1 MNSLKNNIKK
11 VVVDLIFWTVGSF
24 VYAAAVTMFIS
35 GNEISPGGI
44 TGIATVLGRLTS
56 IPSGILLFL
65 FNIPILILGLIKFGG
80 VFIIKTAVASSIL
93 SLALT
98 ITDITLPSFAV
109 DKILAAVFGG
119 VLMGTG
125 ISLIMLRGATT
136 GGIDII
142 AKLINRK
149 FRHLTFGRLI
159 LFMDAVVIAIT
170 AIVYRNIESA
180 LYSVVAMYGT
190 SYIMDMILY
199 GGDKGKLIYIV
210 TNYAEEICSDINS
223 VLKRGV
229 TILTAKGG
237 YTGNERA
244 LLLCTLRR
252 HEVSAL
258 YAIINKYDKKAFIV
272 VGDAGEIIG
281 EGFKELK

>member
-1 MNSLKNNIKK
+1 MKNNIKK
-11 VVVDLIFWTVGSF
+11 VVADLIFWTVGSF

-190 SYIMDMILY
+190 SYIMYMILY

-223 VLKRGV
+223 VL
-229 TILTAKGG
+229 
-237 YTGNERA
+237 
-244 LLLCTLRR
+244 
-252 HEVSAL
+252 
-258 YAIINKYDKKAFIV
+258 
-272 VGDAGEIIG
+272 
-281 EGFKELK
+281 

>member
-11 VVVDLIFWTVGSF
+11 VIADFLFWTVGCF
-24 VYAAAVTMFIS
+24 IYASAVTMFIS

-44 TGIATVLGRLTS
+44 TGIATAFGYVFN

-65 FNIPILILGLIKFGG
+65 LNIPILILGFIKFGG
-80 VFIIKTAVASSIL
+80 VFIIKTAIASSLL
-93 SLALT
+93 SFALT
-98 ITDITLPSFAV
+98 VTDVTLPNFTI

-125 ISLIMLRGATT
+125 LSLIMLRGATT

-159 LFMDAVVIAIT
+159 LLMDAVVIAI
-170 AIVYRNIESA
+170 AALVYRNIESA

-210 TNYAEEICSDINS
+210 TNYPKEICSDINL
-223 VLKRGV
+223 VLNRGV

-272 VGDAGEIIG
+272 VGEAGEIIG

>member
-11 VVVDLIFWTVGSF
+11 VIADFLFWTVGCF
-24 VYAAAVTMFIS
+24 IYASAVTMFIS

-44 TGIATVLGRLTS
+44 TGIATALGYVFN

-65 FNIPILILGLIKFGG
+65 LNIPILILGFIKFGG
-80 VFIIKTAVASSIL
+80 VFIVKTSIASSLL
-93 SLALT
+93 SFALT
-98 ITDITLPSFAV
+98 VTDITLPSFTI

-125 ISLIMLRGATT
+125 LSLIMLRGATT

-159 LFMDAVVIAIT
+159 LLMDAVVIAV
-170 AIVYRNIESA
+170 AALVYRNIESA

-210 TNYAEEICSDINS
+210 TNYPKEICSDINL

-229 TILTAKGG
+229 TILTARGG

-258 YAIINKYDKKAFIV
+258 YSIINKYDKKAFIV
-272 VGDAGEIIG
+272 VGEAGEIIG

>member
-35 GNEISPGGI
+35 RNEISPGGI

-190 SYIMDMILY
+190 SYIMYMILY

-237 YTGNERA
+237 YT
-244 LLLCTLRR
+244 
-252 HEVSAL
+252 
-258 YAIINKYDKKAFIV
+258 
-272 VGDAGEIIG
+272 
-281 EGFKELK
+281 

>member
-1 MNSLKNNIKK
+1 MNSLKKNIKK
-11 VVVDLIFWTVGSF
+11 VIADFLFWIVGCF
-24 VYAAAVTMFIS
+24 VYASAVTMFIS
-35 GNEISPGGI
+35 GNEISPGGV
-44 TGIATVLGRLTS
+44 TGIATALGYVFN

-65 FNIPILILGLIKFGG
+65 LNIPILILGFIKFGG
-80 VFIIKTAVASSIL
+80 VFIIKTAIASSLL
-93 SLALT
+93 SFALT
-98 ITDITLPSFAV
+98 VTDITLPSFTI

-125 ISLIMLRGATT
+125 LSLIMLRGATT

-159 LFMDAVVIAIT
+159 LLMDAVVIAIA

-210 TNYAEEICSDINS
+210 TNYPKEICSDINS

-272 VGDAGEIIG
+272 VGEAGEIIG

>member
-1 MNSLKNNIKK
+1 
-11 VVVDLIFWTVGSF
+11 
-24 VYAAAVTMFIS
+24 MFIS

-44 TGIATVLGRLTS
+44 TGIATALGYVFN

-65 FNIPILILGLIKFGG
+65 LNIPILILGFIKFGG
-80 VFIIKTAVASSIL
+80 VFIVKTSIASSLL
-93 SLALT
+93 SFALT
-98 ITDITLPSFAV
+98 VTDITLPSFTI

-125 ISLIMLRGATT
+125 LSLIMLRGATT

-159 LFMDAVVIAIT
+159 LLMDAVVIAV
-170 AIVYRNIESA
+170 AALVYRNIESA

-210 TNYAEEICSDINS
+210 TNYPKEI
-223 VLKRGV
+223 
-229 TILTAKGG
+229 
-237 YTGNERA
+237 
-244 LLLCTLRR
+244 
-252 HEVSAL
+252 
-258 YAIINKYDKKAFIV
+258 
-272 VGDAGEIIG
+272 
-281 EGFKELK
+281 

>member
-1 MNSLKNNIKK
+1 MNSLKKNIKK
-11 VVVDLIFWTVGSF
+11 VIADFIFWTVGCF
-24 VYAAAVTMFIS
+24 IYALAVTMFIS

-44 TGIATVLGRLTS
+44 TGIATVLGYLIN

-65 FNIPILILGLIKFGG
+65 LNIPILILGFVKFGG
-80 VFIIKTAVASSIL
+80 VFIVKTAIASSLL
-93 SLALT
+93 SFALT
-98 ITDITLPSFAV
+98 VTDMSLPNFTV

-125 ISLIMLRGATT
+125 LSLIMLRGATT

-159 LFMDAVVIAIT
+159 LLMDAVVIAIA

-180 LYSVVAMYGT
+180 LYSVIAMYGT

-210 TNYAEEICSDINS
+210 TNYPKEICSEINS
-223 VLKRGV
+223 NLKRGV

-252 HEVSAL
+252 YEVSAL

-272 VGDAGEIIG
+272 VGEAGEIIG